1 MALSDWVNVKAG
13 YARKSTYSVT
23 GTVGGQTLLDAIND
37 SGLTKYLELMGE
49 QRVARAATRAIN
61 KGLVTLRSIST
72 KQISRILAVQQS
84 KIRATFS
91 IKKARFERLEGSL
104 MAAGEKALPLY
115 AFNPSPKTPEAKR
128 PKVGVSVR
136 IRRDRGRVKFP
147 GSFIARVGAGSIGV
161 FERVRSDR
169 SYPIRK
175 LYGPAPLAY
184 LLHDEPVPG
193 GGMLVVDAIDE
204 EFDGVFEKYLTHEL
218 EYEYQHMPRNAT
230 SSKWRG

>member
-23 GTVGGQTLLDAIND
+23 GTVGGQTLLDAINS
-37 SGLTKYLELMGE
+37 SGLMQYLELMGE
-49 QRVARAATRAIN
+49 KRVARAATRAIN
-61 KGLVTLRSIST
+61 KGLVTLRSITT

-115 AFNPSPKTPEAKR
+115 AFSPSPKTPAAKR
-128 PKVGVSVR
+128 PKIGVSVR
-136 IRRDRGRVKFP
+136 IRKDRGRVRVP
-147 GSFIARVGAGSIGV
+147 GSFIAKVGNGSIGV
-161 FERVRSDR
+161 FERVHNDR

-175 LYGPAPLAY
+175 MWGPAPLAY
-184 LLHDEPVPG
+184 LLNDEPVPG
-193 GGMLVVDAIDE
+193 GGMLVVDAVDE
-204 EFDGVFEKYLTHEL
+204 EFDGVFEKYLQHEL
-218 EYEYQHMPRNAT
+218 EYEYEHMPRNAT